1 MGNKLGKNN
10 RYVVSGRE
18 GGVKGGSLSQGNI
31 KGDADSVI
39 SPPHMA
45 RRGSEGT
52 ASPAL
57 SEHEEDDIMTYS
69 GLRQAAVCRMNGRNV
84 TMISFCY
91 FYILFYNVKLTFIHF
106 CLDEPVYNSCQY
118 RRKSVFAEA
127 YNPEEDDGDDTKV
140 RVNED

>member
-18 GGVKGGSLSQGNI
+18 GGVGARSLSQGNI

-57 SEHEEDDIMTYS
+57 SDHDEDDIMTYS
-69 GLRQAAVCRMNGRNV
+69 GLRKAPVLRVQNEWPKRDH
-84 TMISFCY
+84 II
-91 FYILFYNVKLTFIHF
+91 ILLKIIV
-106 CLDEPVYNSCQY
+106 
-118 RRKSVFAEA
+118 
-127 YNPEEDDGDDTKV
+127 
-140 RVNED
+140 

>member
-10 RYVVSGRE
+10 RYVVSGR
-18 GGVKGGSLSQGNI
+18 GGGRSQSQGNI

-57 SEHEEDDIMTYS
+57 SDHDDDEIMSYS
-69 GLRQAAVCRMNGRNV
+69 GPSQAAEHSAG
-84 TMISFCY
+84 
-91 FYILFYNVKLTFIHF
+91 H
-106 CLDEPVYNSCQY
+106 
-118 RRKSVFAEA
+118 SV
-127 YNPEEDDGDDTKV
+127 
-140 RVNED
+140 